1 MAISDMTKV
10 GKECAI
16 AALISTKW
24 GIDCFEK
31 AGFTTPCATI
41 WTCVALRV
49 VCCGVTILLPM
60 SCGNH
65 AAGCPCWEQ
74 ADGSPCA
81 CVPGPRRY
89 DALYDGHNCRD
100 ICIKDLLKP
109 FNGPPPFCPLNAC
122 LQCDEDKA
130 GPVFKAYAGATRRRT
145 GLQSNIAR
153 PCSSVAQLD
162 HTVCPPVKA

>member
-74 ADGSPCA
+74 ADA
-81 CVPGPRRY
+81 
-89 DALYDGHNCRD
+89 
-100 ICIKDLLKP
+100 
-109 FNGPPPFCPLNAC
+109 PLVHAC
-122 LQCDEDKA
+122 LGPA
-130 GPVFKAYAGATRRRT
+130 GTMHCTTATTAATSALRT
-145 GLQSNIAR
+145 CSSHSTAR
-153 PCSSVAQLD
+153 HHSARSTRACSAMKTKQGPCSRPTQARHGAAQDCNPTSRALARRSPSWITRCA
-162 HTVCPPVKA
+162 HQ